1 MKTFGL
7 AVNLS
12 KKSVISLVEKTI
24 RWLESQACTI
34 LIEPQ
39 VAHTLG
45 RPDLAVV
52 STGIIKNAD
61 CLITFGGD
69 GTLLQTTRLAAPLG
83 IPVFGVNLGHLGFL
97 TEIDIPD
104 ITTSLE
110 KLLAGQYKIEE
121 RMMLE
126 ARVLRDGQ
134 TVAKVIGL
142 NDAVITKGAFARLII
157 LENYVNSDFVG
168 TYPADGL
175 IVATPTGSTAY
186 SLSAGGPLVSPDLE
200 VMIITPICPHTLTA
214 RPMVISANNLVRVL
228 IPHKPGGEV
237 MLTVDGQHGCKLQQK
252 DEVLIN
258 KANFNAKFL
267 KIKDVSFFD
276 VLREKLK
283 EGERSDG

>member
-12 KKSVISLVEKTI
+12 KKCVISLVEKTI
-24 RWLESQACTI
+24 KWLESQACTI
-34 LIEPQ
+34 LIEPH

-45 RPDLAVV
+45 RPDLAVD
-52 STGIIKNAD
+52 SPGIIKNAD

-69 GTLLQTTRLAAPLG
+69 GTLLQTTRLVAPLG

-104 ITTSLE
+104 ITASLE
-110 KLLAGQYKIEE
+110 KLLAGQYSIEE

-134 TVAKVIGL
+134 IVTKVIGL
-142 NDAVITKGAFARLII
+142 NDAVITKGAFARLIL
-157 LENYVNSDFVG
+157 LETYVNSDFVG
-168 TYPADGL
+168 TYPADGM

-186 SLSAGGPLVSPDLE
+186 SLSAGGPLVTPDLE

-228 IPHKPGGEV
+228 IPRIPGEV
-237 MLTVDGQHGCKLQQK
+237 MLTVDGQHGCKLVQN

-283 EGERSDG
+283 EGERLDG